1 VYALKTMFMQNN
13 NVRSILVI
21 DDDVDDFDIV
31 QEAVQEIDSQI
42 CVYFL
47 SNCEEAGKYKDQE
60 FDLVLLDINMPYHDG
75 FAWLQDIRKSSRS
88 QVPVVMYTNSGNP
101 ANIVRAYDDGANLYF
116 TKPSS
121 YTELVEG
128 LRKLVNLDW
137 SNPEAIKGLYCQK
150 GHYRT
155 FEVA

>member
-1 VYALKTMFMQNN
+1 
-13 NVRSILVI
+13 
-21 DDDVDDFDIV
+21 
-31 QEAVQEIDSQI
+31 
-42 CVYFL
+42 
-47 SNCEEAGKYKDQE
+47 
-60 FDLVLLDINMPYHDG
+60 
-75 FAWLQDIRKSSRS
+75 
-88 QVPVVMYTNSGNP
+88 MYTNSGNP